1 MGELVK
7 CGGLTLVELL
17 TTLAVAGILVAS
29 ASGGAAHLI
38 EQHRAS
44 AAVNQ
49 MLGAVRFARHAA
61 VAHRTSATLCPAD
74 GARSLQPGSARGYPS
89 QENSLQPGSAR
100 GYPSQ
105 ENSSARGNPSQES
118 LQPGSPRGNPSQESC
133 GRRNTW
139 HNGALVFLDRNAN
152 GRFDGSDALLRR
164 MPRLR
169 EGDRFYWRSFRNR
182 SYLMIRPSGLTDW
195 QNGNLLYC
203 PESGDPRFA
212 RQIVINAQARVRH
225 ARDSDGDGIV
235 EDAKGRAVECP

>member
-1 MGELVK
+1 MK
-7 CGGLTLVELL
+7 SAGLTLVELL
-17 TTLAVAGILVAS
+17 TTLAVAGILVAA

-38 EQHRAS
+38 GQHRAS

-61 VAHRTSATLCPAD
+61 VAPRSSVTLCPAD
-74 GARSLQPGSARGYPS
+74 GAQSVQPGGAG
-89 QENSLQPGSAR
+89 
-100 GYPSQ
+100 
-105 ENSSARGNPSQES
+105 GNPSQE
-118 LQPGSPRGNPSQESC
+118 RC

-152 GRFDGSDALLRR
+152 GRFDGSDVLLRR
-164 MPRLR
+164 MPRLG
-169 EGDRFYWRSFRNR
+169 EGERFYWRSFRNR

-203 PESGDPRFA
+203 PASGDPRFA

-235 EDAKGRAVECP
+235 EDAKGRAVDCP

>member
-1 MGELVK
+1 MMNVLVK
-7 CGGLTLVELL
+7 SAGLTLVELL
-17 TTLAVAGILVAS
+17 TTLAVAGILVAA

-38 EQHRAS
+38 GQHRAS

-61 VAHRTSATLCPAD
+61 VTHRSSVTLCPAD
-74 GARSLQPGSARGYPS
+74 GAQSLQPGSPRGNPS
-89 QENSLQPGSAR
+89 QD
-100 GYPSQ
+100 
-105 ENSSARGNPSQES
+105 NSSARGNPSQES
-118 LQPGSPRGNPSQESC
+118 LQPGSPRGNPSQERC

-152 GRFDGSDALLRR
+152 GRFDGSDVLLRR
-164 MPRLR
+164 IPRLG
-169 EGDRFYWRSFRNR
+169 EGERFYWRSFRNR

-203 PESGDPRFA
+203 PASGDPRFA
-212 RQIVINAQARVRH
+212 RQIVINAQGRVRH

-235 EDAKGRAVECP
+235 EDAQGRAVDCP

>member
-1 MGELVK
+1 MK
-7 CGGLTLVELL
+7 CAGLTLVELL

-29 ASGGAAHLI
+29 ASGGAALLI

-49 MLGAVRFARHAA
+49 MLGAIRFARHAA
-61 VAHRTSATLCPAD
+61 VTHRSPVTLCPA
-74 GARSLQPGSARGYPS
+74 GAQ
-89 QENSLQPGSAR
+89 
-100 GYPSQ
+100 
-105 ENSSARGNPSQES
+105 S
-118 LQPGSPRGNPSQESC
+118 LQPGSPRGNPSNMSLQPGSPRGNPSNMSC

-152 GRFDGSDALLRR
+152 GRFDGKDVLLRR
-164 MPRLR
+164 MPRLQ

-182 SYLMIRPSGLTDW
+182 THLMIRPDGLTDW

-212 RQIVINAQARVRH
+212 RQIVINVQARVRH

-235 EDAKGRAVECP
+235 EDARGRPVACP

>member
-1 MGELVK
+1 MSELVK
-7 CGGLTLVELL
+7 SGGLTLVELL

-29 ASGGAAHLI
+29 ASGGATHLI

-61 VAHRTSATLCPAD
+61 VSHRSSVTLCPAD
-74 GARSLQPGSARGYPS
+74 GAQSLQPGSARGHPS

-100 GYPSQ
+100 GHPSQ
-105 ENSSARGNPSQES
+105 ER
-118 LQPGSPRGNPSQESC
+118 C

-152 GRFDGSDALLRR
+152 GRFDGSDTLLRR

>member
-1 MGELVK
+1 MGWLVK
-7 CGGLTLVELL
+7 SAGLTLVELL
-17 TTLAVAGILVAS
+17 TTLAVAGILVAA

-38 EQHRAS
+38 GQHRAS

-61 VAHRTSATLCPAD
+61 VAHRSSVTLCPAD
-74 GARSLQPGSARGYPS
+74 GAQSLQPGSARG
-89 QENSLQPGSAR
+89 N
-100 GYPSQ
+100 PSQ
-105 ENSSARGNPSQES
+105 ENSSARGNPSQE
-118 LQPGSPRGNPSQESC
+118 RC

-152 GRFDGSDALLRR
+152 GRFDGSDVLLRR
-164 MPRLR
+164 MPRLG
-169 EGDRFYWRSFRNR
+169 EGERFYWRSFRNR

-203 PESGDPRFA
+203 PASGDPRFA

-235 EDAKGRAVECP
+235 EDVKGRAVDCP